1 MSMPTLD
8 ALCRVT
14 RRMRSRSF
22 GGALVAGTLVHGT
35 AFADPLASVQVQ
47 PDPFVRLQTLD
58 AGRIASTWSSLPD
71 GENCTPDARR
81 LTGHARALAASPGP
95 GDGAPLG
102 AFSLVDS
109 RYMLQVDATAQWGCV
124 YAQVAVQR
132 QESPRG
138 DYTSWD
144 GTALSW
150 QIDEH
155 WQVGVGRIARQ
166 WGPAW
171 DGSLIQG
178 TAARSFPSASVDA
191 ASGRLDDSRWW
202 WWLGE
207 VDATAFFGELDGER
221 GDYPHPYLMGA
232 RVVVRPWTWLELGAS
247 RTAMWGGDGRDKSW
261 AALARVLLGFDNQV
275 NRSRAD
281 EEPGNQLAGIDGRL
295 DLSALLPGVA
305 VYGEAI
311 GEDEASHRP
320 SRFMKLAGVD
330 WRHRNGLVFYEWTQ
344 TTAGR
349 TSVAYQHHI
358 FTDGYRYKGLPLGHW
373 ADGDSML
380 WSLGGLL
387 HDVAGG
393 QGLAVLRYG
402 ELNKVGQ
409 NPTWPRARLANVSL
423 QWRRD
428 WAGIFGLTFVLDHT
442 DLRLHDNDERQR
454 DTQLRVQ
461 FDVRID

>member
-1 MSMPTLD
+1 M
-8 ALCRVT
+8 A
-14 RRMRSRSF
+14 
-22 GGALVAGTLVHGT
+22 GALTRGA
-35 AFADPLASVQVQ
+35 AFAAPPASVLVQ
-47 PDPFVRLQTLD
+47 PDPFARLQTLD
-58 AGRIASTWSSLPD
+58 AARIASAWSSLPE
-71 GENCTPDARR
+71 GEGCAQDARR
-81 LTGHARALAASPGP
+81 LTSQALVLGPAPRP

-109 RYMLQVDATAQWGCV
+109 RHLLQVDATAQWGCV
-124 YAQVAVQR
+124 YGQLALQR
-132 QESPRG
+132 QQSPRG
-138 DYTSWD
+138 DYMSWD

-155 WQVGVGRIARQ
+155 WRLGVGRIARQ
-166 WGPAW
+166 WGQGW
-171 DGSLIQG
+171 DGSLILG
-178 TAARSFPSASVDA
+178 TAARPFVNASVDA

-207 VDATAFFGELDGER
+207 ANATAFFGELEHER
-221 GDYPHPYLMGA
+221 GDYARPFLMGA
-232 RVVVRPWTWLELGAS
+232 RVVIRPWTWIELGAS

-261 AALARVLLGFDNQV
+261 SAFRRALVGFDNQA
-275 NRSRAD
+275 NRSNAD
-281 EEPGNQLAGIDGRL
+281 EEPGNQLAGFDARL

-305 VYGEAI
+305 LYGEAI

-320 SRFMKLAGVD
+320 SRFMNLAGVD
-330 WRHRNGLVFYEWTQ
+330 WRHRNGMVFYEWTN

-349 TSVAYQHHI
+349 TGVAYQHHI
-358 FTDGYRYKGLPLGHW
+358 FTDGYRYKGLSLGHW

-402 ELNKVGQ
+402 ELNKAGQ
-409 NPTWPRARLANVSL
+409 NPIWPDARLASASL
-423 QWRRD
+423 QWSTE
-428 WAGIFGLTFVLDHT
+428 WAGIFGLTFVLDHA
-442 DLRLHDNDERQR
+442 DLRLRDTDDHQR

-461 FDVRID
+461 FEVRFGGPERERSSFVN